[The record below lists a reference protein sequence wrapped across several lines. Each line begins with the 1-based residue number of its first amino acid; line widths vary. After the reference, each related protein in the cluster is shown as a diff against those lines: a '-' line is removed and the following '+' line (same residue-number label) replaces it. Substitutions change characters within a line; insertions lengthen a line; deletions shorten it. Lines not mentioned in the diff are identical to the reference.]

1 MPQKSIVKRSFV
13 TRAFFFSIRYK
24 WFLIFLAKLNVF
36 PQQVMI
42 VMTHMTN
49 YGNDQLALYTISR
62 LVDFVYRWT
71 NLELKYTS
79 PLELADIY
87 FKLFP
92 QDKSPV
98 WLVSCRWTM
107 ILLRSSMDGSTTAMS
122 GGVGG
127 RGERRGSFSYP
138 CGWDPH
144 TPWHSCQR
152 GWTFFLFF
160 FFLILFWWERTAA
173 IRSPIKIRQISLN
186 IQVSIDTI
194 ERREPL
200 QGKNPAQEHTSMI
213 RRCLEP
219 GPLGQPGNR
228 KQKRTQWPLG
238 IKRLM
243 YPTST
248 TFCWGVL
255 SQSWQVF
262 INLVRICYC
271 RAHVTTAAI
280 FKSGQRTSLATGS
293 PRS

>member
-1 MPQKSIVKRSFV
+1 MPQKSNVKRSFV
-13 TRAFFFSIRYK
+13 TRAFFFSIWYK

-71 NLELKYTS
+71 NLELKYAS

-122 GGVGG
+122 GGLGG
-127 RGERRGSFSYP
+127 RGETRQFCLSLWLGSSHP
-138 CGWDPH
+138 L
-144 TPWHSCQR
+144 
-152 GWTFFLFF
+152 TFLSTGLNFLSQFF
-160 FFLILFWWERTAA
+160 FFLILFWWEGTAA
-173 IRSPIKIRQISLN
+173 IRSPIEIRQISLN

-200 QGKNPAQEHTSMI
+200 RGKNPAQEHASMI

-228 KQKRTQWPLG
+228 KQKCTQWPLG

-262 INLVRICYC
+262 INLLRICYC

-280 FKSGQRTSLATGS
+280 FKSGQRTSLATDS

>member
-1 MPQKSIVKRSFV
+1 MTLERRNKSLVVHDFRIKTWLNGPGSMPQKSNVKRSFV
-13 TRAFFFSIRYK
+13 TRAFFFSIWYK

-71 NLELKYTS
+71 NLELKYAS

-127 RGERRGSFSYP
+127 GGERRGSFAYH

-152 GWTFFLFF
+152 GWTFFPNSFF
-160 FFLILFWWERTAA
+160 F
-173 IRSPIKIRQISLN
+173 
-186 IQVSIDTI
+186 
-194 ERREPL
+194 
-200 QGKNPAQEHTSMI
+200 
-213 RRCLEP
+213 
-219 GPLGQPGNR
+219 
-228 KQKRTQWPLG
+228 
-238 IKRLM
+238 
-243 YPTST
+243 
-248 TFCWGVL
+248 
-255 SQSWQVF
+255 
-262 INLVRICYC
+262 
-271 RAHVTTAAI
+271 
-280 FKSGQRTSLATGS
+280 
-293 PRS
+293 